1 MMSFIQSGSETRIY
15 RIFSGNN
22 LDGICDGWLSQ
33 HNSLTSFDDDA
44 EIFLLN
50 FLMCVQIASRDICM
64 TTQNCIQNTVSLQNG
79 KYLLNLKQDLWEHL
93 CSRRPLAQGHWSCKP
108 IHWNSCTCEKTCSV
122 VHLNNG

>member
-1 MMSFIQSGSETRIY
+1 MSFIQSGSETRIY

-22 LDGICDGWLSQ
+22 LDGIYDGWLSQ

-79 KYLLNLKQDLWEHL
+79 KYLLNLKQDL
-93 CSRRPLAQGHWSCKP
+93 
-108 IHWNSCTCEKTCSV
+108 
-122 VHLNNG
+122 